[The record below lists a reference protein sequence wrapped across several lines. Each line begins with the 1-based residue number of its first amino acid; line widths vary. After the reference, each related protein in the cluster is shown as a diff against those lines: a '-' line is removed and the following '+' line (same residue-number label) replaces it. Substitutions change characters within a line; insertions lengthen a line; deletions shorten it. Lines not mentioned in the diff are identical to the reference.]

1 MNALQSQYDS
11 LCNLKVY
18 SMLRSL
24 FAYRVVT
31 FSEKQEIEHAEQQER
46 KGMEW
51 FLDNVILSS
60 LQQGVII
67 KYKRFIEIMEK
78 HDDTIIRKKAAELGK

>member
-1 MNALQSQYDS
+1 
-11 LCNLKVY
+11 
-18 SMLRSL
+18 MLRSL

-78 HDDTIIRKKAAELGK
+78 HDDAILRKKAAELGK

>member
-1 MNALQSQYDS
+1 
-11 LCNLKVY
+11 
-18 SMLRSL
+18 MLRSL